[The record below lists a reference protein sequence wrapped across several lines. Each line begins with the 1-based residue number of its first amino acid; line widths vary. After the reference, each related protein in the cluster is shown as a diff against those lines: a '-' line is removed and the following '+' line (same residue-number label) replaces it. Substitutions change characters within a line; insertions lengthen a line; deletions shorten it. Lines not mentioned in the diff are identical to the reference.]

1 MKLNR
6 NKLFYDSKGT
16 FGKLLFMGKESDGF
30 KRDEDGNQTGELVKR
45 NYNFL
50 SERQGEIVRVAIPV
64 AVGEKTFAM
73 KEEVELVDVR
83 ISTIVNVERNYTQK
97 TYYIEAADVVK
108 AGASKPQQPPQ
119 QQPKGQPQ
127 GEHKQ

>member
-6 NKLFYDSKGT
+6 DKLFYDSKGT
-16 FGKLLFMGKESDGF
+16 FGKLLFMGKDSDGF
-30 KRDEDGNQTGELVKR
+30 KRDEDGNQTGELVRR

-64 AVGEKTFAM
+64 EAGEKTFAM
-73 KEEVELVDVR
+73 KEEVELVDVQ
-83 ISTIVNVERNYTQK
+83 ISSIVDTSGYRPQK
-97 TYYIEAADVVK
+97 TYYITAQDVVK
-108 AGASKPQQPPQ
+108 VGASKPQQPQ
-119 QQPKGQPQ
+119 QPPKGQPQ